1 MASQTPPFEPSVVEA
16 FIERLYRKASAVIVG
31 CVATGV
37 VLGAFIGATPLT
49 SLSGLPVPSQF
60 GYATLLVGCFVG
72 GFVGYTIGET
82 RSSIYRLQAQMALC
96 DLETAKK
103 VDRLVAFF
111 FPATQAPAPLL
122 PQTAAPA
129 LVALVPEPTA
139 APEPQPVAAPP
150 APEPVVPAP
159 PPEPVVFA
167 PAAVAAPEPQPAAAP
182 PAPEPVAPIAP
193 VAAAARPLPPLVAT
207 VPLREEPVTPP
218 LSA

>member
-1 MASQTPPFEPSVVEA
+1 VVSRTPVFEPNVVEA
-16 FIERLYRKASAVIVG
+16 FIERLYRKASAVIDG

-49 SLSGLPVPSQF
+49 SLSGLPIPAEF

-72 GFVGYTIGET
+72 GLVGYIVGET

-111 FPATQAPAPLL
+111 FPETAAPPVPLL
-122 PQTAAPA
+122 PQAAAPVAVAPAGAPAPAPAPPVSPAPAPPPLAVAPAPEPLAATAAPA
-129 LVALVPEPTA
+129 ALPVPPLL
-139 APEPQPVAAPP
+139 VAAPL
-150 APEPVVPAP
+150 PE
-159 PPEPVVFA
+159 
-167 PAAVAAPEPQPAAAP
+167 QPA
-182 PAPEPVAPIAP
+182 
-193 VAAAARPLPPLVAT
+193 
-207 VPLREEPVTPP
+207 TPP

>member
-1 MASQTPPFEPSVVEA
+1 MASQTPAFEPNVVEA

-37 VLGAFIGATPLT
+37 VLGAFVGATPLT
-49 SLSGLPVPSQF
+49 SLKGLPIPAEF

-72 GFVGYTIGET
+72 GLVGYVVGET

-111 FPATQAPAPLL
+111 FPETVAPPVPLI
-122 PQTAAPA
+122 PQ
-129 LVALVPEPTA
+129 
-139 APEPQPVAAPP
+139 AAPP
-150 APEPVVPAP
+150 APVAPAP
-159 PPEPVVFA
+159 A
-167 PAAVAAPEPQPAAAP
+167 PAPAPALIPPVAPAPEPLPLAVAPAPEPLLAAP
-182 PAPEPVAPIAP
+182 PAP
-193 VAAAARPLPPLVAT
+193 AARPVPPLVVTA
-207 VPLREEPVTPP
+207 PLPEQPVTPP